1 MFRLK
6 PRGYLRII
14 GRMSDGSTTSEAETL
29 AARLNALIRRF
40 STEHGTLTNDQLAA
54 ALKTVDPG
62 LKVSGAYLSALRTGK
77 RTRPSAELQVALARY
92 FDVPV
97 SYLVDPGTDPA
108 ADRSPHLERMDELGV
123 RSIALRAAGLDQESL
138 STVVAVLDHVRRLQ
152 GLPPVDDG
160 GTTAGRGDGVDG
172 EA

>member
-1 MFRLK
+1 MNQG
-6 PRGYLRII
+6 P
-14 GRMSDGSTTSEAETL
+14 TTSTGDTL
-29 AARLNALIRRF
+29 AARLNSLIRRH
-40 STEHGTLTNDQLAA
+40 STEHGTLTNGQLAA
-54 ALKTVDPG
+54 ALKADDPG

-97 SYLVDPGTDPA
+97 SYLVDPA
-108 ADRSPHLERMDELGV
+108 AGVDGRVPHLDQMDQLGV

-152 GLPPVDDG
+152 GLPPVDDTEFVADG
-160 GTTAGRGDGVDG
+160 DADRIPGDG
-172 EA
+172 A